1 MFEWGFNPTTYSKIN
16 SLSVTC
22 GYWIDHD
29 RPSPSP
35 KMCLRVALPVIWLS
49 ATAKL
54 HAITKAVLMPLFS
67 QVQGAWGPLKQVND
81 RGCCENVGGYTKFQ
95 LVCHVLL
102 LVFWANNAGVVH
114 PFVDARHLMPA
125 RSSGCPSWFSHCANS
140 LGLRGPQVP
149 EEKSEQM
156 QMGLRQLHHTG
167 HCIPERICYRCFKMM
182 HLLPITVK
190 EDSISRGHL
199 KGVSLSSSQRCR
211 QGELDARRSFLH
223 RSGRPAPSLMCSSM
237 ISVDPTPKHKWVGIS
252 YWPSNKSHGSS
263 WSVNFLE
270 CWQRCRPT
278 MVFKCGFMRE

>member
-1 MFEWGFNPTTYSKIN
+1 MKILAFAGFSWYA
-16 SLSVTC
+16 
-22 GYWIDHD
+22 
-29 RPSPSP
+29 
-35 KMCLRVALPVIWLS
+35 MC
-49 ATAKL
+49 
-54 HAITKAVLMPLFS
+54 
-67 QVQGAWGPLKQVND
+67 
-81 RGCCENVGGYTKFQ
+81 C
-95 LVCHVLL
+95 
-102 LVFWANNAGVVH
+102 FWYFGLYAGVVH

-182 HLLPITVK
+182 HPLPITVK

-223 RSGRPAPSLMCSSM
+223 RSNGGVL
-237 ISVDPTPKHKWVGIS
+237 
-252 YWPSNKSHGSS
+252 
-263 WSVNFLE
+263 
-270 CWQRCRPT
+270 
-278 MVFKCGFMRE
+278 